1 MRIYLTFP
9 KNRSNVAASILSSP
23 DLLTSVYESA
33 KGAEGSA
40 MRENEAYLESIEA
53 HLAQLKNA
61 WDSLWINEN
70 NREVIT
76 FFLDLAKSVVQLID
90 KFGVLNTLL
99 VGSGGIFAAIKSNQ
113 GKGK

>member
-1 MRIYLTFP
+1 MRICLTFP

-33 KGAEGSA
+33 LDSEGSA

-53 HLAQLKNA
+53 HLQQVKNA
-61 WDSLWINEN
+61 FDSLWINEN

-76 FFLDLAKSVVQLID
+76 FFLDLAKSILEVIN
-90 KFGVLNTLL
+90 KFGVLNTAL
-99 VGSGGIFAAIKSNQ
+99 VGGGGIFAAFKAFKGE
-113 GKGK
+113 GK